1 MVLADSLLTISPMKL
16 TLSSAILS
24 AGLIL
29 SSAAHAQKPGQSAP
43 PPSQE
48 KQDSDTPKVS
58 VTGCL
63 TKGSGTNY
71 QIADQKSGEKLA
83 FPGPAQLDKY
93 VNQTVTLTGTM
104 MSQGAGKVFHPE
116 AINQVAAS
124 CEKSQ

>member
-1 MVLADSLLTISPMKL
+1 MKL

-29 SSAAHAQKPGQSAP
+29 SGAAYAQKPGQSAP

-48 KQDSDTPKVS
+48 KQEGDTPKVS

-63 TKGSGTNY
+63 TKASESSY
-71 QIADQKSGEKLA
+71 QILDQKSGDKLA

-93 VNQTVTLTGTM
+93 LNQTVTLTGTM
-104 MSQGAGKVFHPE
+104 MAQASGKVFHPE
-116 AINQVAAS
+116 AINQVAPS